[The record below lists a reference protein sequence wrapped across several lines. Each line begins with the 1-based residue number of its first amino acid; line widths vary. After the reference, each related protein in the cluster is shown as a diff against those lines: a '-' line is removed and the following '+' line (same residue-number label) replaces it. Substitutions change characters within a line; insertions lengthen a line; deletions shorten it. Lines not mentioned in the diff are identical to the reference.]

1 MTLENKWI
9 LLNALRS
16 RKVRRKGKELEW
28 SANPMKS
35 LYLFLNFII
44 HLLFL
49 RVHFFYEYTSS
60 YNNEK
65 CRLAPLK
72 IPAQGMLYNLIQNT
86 CPCHVLSPSPSKPQC
101 TFHSNAL
108 TESSI
113 RCLPWLTSCRCYTL
127 TLSFTQTHQGT
138 PAYRY
143 VSISLLCICGSWS
156 LVFLV
161 AVAAIPGFEA
171 TM

>member
-9 LLNALRS
+9 LFNALRS
-16 RKVRRKGKELEW
+16 RKVRRKGEESEW

-72 IPAQGMLYNLIQNT
+72 IPAQECYITSFRTLVPVTFSLPLPASHN
-86 CPCHVLSPSPSKPQC
+86 VPSTLMPSQRVQ
-101 TFHSNAL
+101 SD
-108 TESSI
+108 
-113 RCLPWLTSCRCYTL
+113 
-127 TLSFTQTHQGT
+127 
-138 PAYRY
+138 
-143 VSISLLCICGSWS
+143 
-156 LVFLV
+156 VFLGLRHV
-161 AVAAIPGFEA
+161 DVTHSHYLSHRHTRGHLHTGMSLSVSCVYVDHDLWSF
-171 TM
+171 